1 MMVIKKSDIKTAY
14 TYLLKEGVAVVKK
27 DTRLAKHPE
36 IPITNLEAMNIM
48 KSLKSRGYVT
58 EEFSWQFHYYYLTD
72 DGIMFL
78 RNYLHVP
85 ETVIPATLAKA
96 SASSGARGEGK
107 REDGTSRHQD
117 STTDYRRG
125 QWRDKPAVTA

>member
-1 MMVIKKSDIKTAY
+1 MMVIAKKDIKTAY

-27 DTRLAKHPE
+27 DSRLAKHPD

-58 EEFSWQFHYYYLTD
+58 EEFNWQHHYYYLTD
-72 DGIMFL
+72 DGILFL

-96 SASSGARGEGK
+96 ASTAGGRTGGRREEGS
-107 REDGTSRHQD
+107 SRRQD
-117 STTDYRRG
+117 STSDYRRG